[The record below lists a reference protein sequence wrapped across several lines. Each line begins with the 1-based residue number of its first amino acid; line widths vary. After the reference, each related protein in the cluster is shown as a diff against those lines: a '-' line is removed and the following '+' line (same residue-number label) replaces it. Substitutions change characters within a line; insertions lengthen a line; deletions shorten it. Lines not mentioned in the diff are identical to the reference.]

1 MSEKEIILLHNE
13 FEIPLNI
20 TSDYNESINALKK
33 KIYFQD
39 KDMENYSLYYLDEEG
54 DEVDV
59 DEDQFD
65 DAYNSS
71 KWGLRKQDK
80 EEANPSVDISEVKAK
95 FEENA
100 QKYVNAKINKIK
112 KDLMDKFTK
121 IFNEKISANNL
132 KYEEKIKKLEQ
143 TIKSLKE
150 KYKQIIETM
159 KKSHEDSVN
168 SIINQVS
175 QFAGNEIMSHMSK
188 LDKDFD
194 ENLKTGIYT
203 FNNET
208 GKIVSSIQENI
219 ENVGNQQKLMSQS
232 LDASKSKFLEIYQMS
247 QAGINQ
253 K

>member
-71 KWGLRKQDK
+71 KWGLRKQD
-80 EEANPSVDISEVKAK
+80 EEPTPSVNILEVKAK
-95 FEENA
+95 FEENT
-100 QKYVNAKINKIK
+100 QKDVNAKINKIK

-159 KKSHEDSVN
+159 KKSHEESVN

-203 FNNET
+203 CNNET
-208 GKIVSSIQENI
+208 GKIVSSIQKNI
-219 ENVGNQQKLMSQS
+219 ENVGNQQNMMRQS

>member
-54 DEVDV
+54 DEIDV
-59 DEDQFD
+59 DEYQFD

-159 KKSHEDSVN
+159 KKSIFLSLETSAKSVEP
-168 SIINQVS
+168 VS
-175 QFAGNEIMSHMSK
+175 M
-188 LDKDFD
+188 
-194 ENLKTGIYT
+194 
-203 FNNET
+203 
-208 GKIVSSIQENI
+208 
-219 ENVGNQQKLMSQS
+219 
-232 LDASKSKFLEIYQMS
+232 
-247 QAGINQ
+247 
-253 K
+253 

>member
-54 DEVDV
+54 DEIDV
-59 DEDQFD
+59 DEYQFD

-71 KWGLRKQDK
+71 KWGLRKQD
-80 EEANPSVDISEVKAK
+80 EDNPSVDISEVKAK

-208 GKIVSSIQENI
+208 GKIVSSIQKNI
-219 ENVGNQQKLMSQS
+219 ENVGNKQNMMSQS

>member
-54 DEVDV
+54 DEIDV
-59 DEDQFD
+59 DEYQFD

-71 KWGLRKQDK
+71 KWGLRKQD
-80 EEANPSVDISEVKAK
+80 EDISEVKAK

-219 ENVGNQQKLMSQS
+219 ENVGGRQNMMKQS
-232 LDASKSKFLEIYQMS
+232 LDASKPKFLEIYQMS